1 MRIVFAA
8 GEALPYIKSGGL
20 ADVIG
25 SLPKELVKKGH
36 ECYVILP
43 KYQDIKFPETL
54 EYVTNFYLW
63 VGWRR
68 CYCGVFKAV
77 YEGVTY
83 FFVDN
88 EQYFRRPGL
97 YGYDDDYER
106 FAFYDFAVLEC
117 LYFCVLLLLLKWLDC
132 CLNHMLPS
140 LQSLLQ
146 QRLLYLPKW

>member
-54 EYVTNFYLW
+54 E
-63 VGWRR
+63 
-68 CYCGVFKAV
+68 
-77 YEGVTY
+77 
-83 FFVDN
+83 
-88 EQYFRRPGL
+88 
-97 YGYDDDYER
+97 
-106 FAFYDFAVLEC
+106 
-117 LYFCVLLLLLKWLDC
+117 
-132 CLNHMLPS
+132 
-140 LQSLLQ
+140 
-146 QRLLYLPKW
+146 

>member
-54 EYVTNFYLW
+54 EYVTNFSLWIMNNILEDLVYMGMMMIMKDLHFMTLQFLNAYL
-63 VGWRR
+63 V
-68 CYCGVFKAV
+68 
-77 YEGVTY
+77 
-83 FFVDN
+83 
-88 EQYFRRPGL
+88 
-97 YGYDDDYER
+97 
-106 FAFYDFAVLEC
+106 
-117 LYFCVLLLLLKWLDC
+117 
-132 CLNHMLPS
+132 
-140 LQSLLQ
+140 
-146 QRLLYLPKW
+146 

>member
-43 KYQDIKFPETL
+43 KYQDIKFPESL

-97 YGYDDDYER
+97 YGY
-106 FAFYDFAVLEC
+106 AV
-117 LYFCVLLLLLKWLDC
+117 
-132 CLNHMLPS
+132 
-140 LQSLLQ
+140 
-146 QRLLYLPKW
+146 

>member
-8 GEALPYIKSGGL
+8 GEAQPFIKSGGL

-25 SLPKELVKKGH
+25 SLPKSLAQKGH

-43 KYQDIKFPETL
+43 KYADLKMSDRL

-77 YEGVTY
+77 VDGVTY

-88 EQYFRRPGL
+88 EQYFKRPGL
-97 YGYDDDYER
+97 YGYDDDNER

-117 LYFCVLLLLLKWLDC
+117 LSRLDIMPDVL
-132 CLNHMLPS
+132 S
-140 LQSLLQ
+140 LHD
-146 QRLLYLPKW
+146 W